1 MPAKYKVVPHL
12 FQHWDDVAKRV
23 RESRHLLIFLDF
35 DGTLV
40 PIAPRPDMVRVDAVT
55 RRVLHRLGKRRRVTL
70 AVISG
75 RRREEL
81 QQFIPDRHVRYL
93 GLYGW
98 ERNGRLELSSVE
110 RVDIAHA
117 HGLLIDLVREHP
129 KLWIEAK
136 DISLSVHLRD
146 VKPAAQPRVRKAV
159 RRILSPFR
167 RSLHMF
173 ENILDIEIVPHSIRD
188 KGAAVLDFL
197 AKPAMRH
204 DLPFFF
210 GDDFSDEPAFA
221 AVKKGVS
228 VLVGKPRPT
237 HAQFHLH
244 GPDEVTKALVRLEE
258 ELQS

>member
-167 RSLHMF
+167 RSL
-173 ENILDIEIVPHSIRD
+173 
-188 KGAAVLDFL
+188 
-197 AKPAMRH
+197 
-204 DLPFFF
+204 
-210 GDDFSDEPAFA
+210 
-221 AVKKGVS
+221 
-228 VLVGKPRPT
+228 
-237 HAQFHLH
+237 
-244 GPDEVTKALVRLEE
+244 
-258 ELQS
+258 